1 MLVFAHKCG
10 IIKAVKGTAGVLFD
24 KFILTKGL
32 HINMNNNTLGQR
44 IAYYRGLKNLKQNE
58 FADILGVSA
67 QAVSKWENDISCPD
81 ISILPMLA
89 QTLNVTIE
97 ELLTGAPKEPVVRQL
112 TAEEQKQKKDRI
124 LRIIVDDLEGGDK
137 IRVNLPIALV
147 RVGLEMGLNMNDI
160 TANKGDDDGKKSSK
174 MDMMKNINLDQLMCL
189 IDEGAIGKL
198 VEVESNDAR
207 VEIFVE

>member
-1 MLVFAHKCG
+1 
-10 IIKAVKGTAGVLFD
+10 
-24 KFILTKGL
+24 
-32 HINMNNNTLGQR
+32 
-44 IAYYRGLKNLKQNE
+44 
-58 FADILGVSA
+58 
-67 QAVSKWENDISCPD
+67 
-81 ISILPMLA
+81 MLA

-124 LRIIVDDLEGGDK
+124 LRIIVDDLEDGDK

>member
-1 MLVFAHKCG
+1 MS
-10 IIKAVKGTAGVLFD
+10 
-24 KFILTKGL
+24 
-32 HINMNNNTLGQR
+32 NNTLGQR

-58 FADILGVSA
+58 LADILGVSA
-67 QAVSKWENDISCPD
+67 QAVSKCENDISCPD

-124 LRIIVDDLEGGDK
+124 LRIIVDDLEDGDK

>member
-1 MLVFAHKCG
+1 
-10 IIKAVKGTAGVLFD
+10 
-24 KFILTKGL
+24 
-32 HINMNNNTLGQR
+32 MNNNTLGQR

-58 FADILGVSA
+58 LADILGVSA
-67 QAVSKWENDISCPD
+67 QAVSKWEKDISCPD

-124 LRIIVDDLEGGDK
+124 LRIIVDDLEDGDK
-137 IRVNLPIALV
+137 IRVNRPIALV

>member
-1 MLVFAHKCG
+1 
-10 IIKAVKGTAGVLFD
+10 
-24 KFILTKGL
+24 
-32 HINMNNNTLGQR
+32 
-44 IAYYRGLKNLKQNE
+44 
-58 FADILGVSA
+58 
-67 QAVSKWENDISCPD
+67 
-81 ISILPMLA
+81 MLA

>member
-1 MLVFAHKCG
+1 
-10 IIKAVKGTAGVLFD
+10 
-24 KFILTKGL
+24 
-32 HINMNNNTLGQR
+32 MNNNTLGQR

-58 FADILGVSA
+58 LADILGVSA

>member
-1 MLVFAHKCG
+1 
-10 IIKAVKGTAGVLFD
+10 
-24 KFILTKGL
+24 
-32 HINMNNNTLGQR
+32 MNNNTLGQR

-58 FADILGVSA
+58 LADILGVSA

-81 ISILPMLA
+81 ISILPRLA

-112 TAEEQKQKKDRI
+112 TVEEQKQKKDRI

-137 IRVNLPIALV
+137 VRVNLPIALV
-147 RVGLEMGLNMNDI
+147 RVGLEMGLNMNDM
-160 TANKGDDDGKKSSK
+160 TSNKGEDDGEKSSK
-174 MDMMKNINLDQLMCL
+174 MDMMKNINLEQLMRL

-198 VEVESNDAR
+198 VEVESNDAH

>member
-1 MLVFAHKCG
+1 
-10 IIKAVKGTAGVLFD
+10 
-24 KFILTKGL
+24 
-32 HINMNNNTLGQR
+32 MNNNTLGQR

-58 FADILGVSA
+58 LADILGVSA
-67 QAVSKWENDISCPD
+67 QAVSKWEKDISCPD

-97 ELLTGAPKEPVVRQL
+97 ELLTGAHKEPVVRQL

-124 LRIIVDDLEGGDK
+124 LRIIVDDLEDGDK

>member
-1 MLVFAHKCG
+1 
-10 IIKAVKGTAGVLFD
+10 
-24 KFILTKGL
+24 
-32 HINMNNNTLGQR
+32 MNNNTLGQR

-58 FADILGVSA
+58 LADILGVSA

-198 VEVESNDAR
+198 VEVESKDAR

>member
-1 MLVFAHKCG
+1 
-10 IIKAVKGTAGVLFD
+10 
-24 KFILTKGL
+24 
-32 HINMNNNTLGQR
+32 MNNNTLGQR

-58 FADILGVSA
+58 LADILGVSA

-124 LRIIVDDLEGGDK
+124 LRIIVDDLEDGDK

-147 RVGLEMGLNMNDI
+147 RVGLEMGLTMNDI
-160 TANKGDDDGKKSSK
+160 TANEGDDDGKKSSK

>member
-1 MLVFAHKCG
+1 
-10 IIKAVKGTAGVLFD
+10 
-24 KFILTKGL
+24 
-32 HINMNNNTLGQR
+32 MNNNTLGQR

-58 FADILGVSA
+58 LADILGVSA

-124 LRIIVDDLEGGDK
+124 LRIIVDNLEDGDK

-147 RVGLEMGLNMNDI
+147 RVGLEMGLTMNDI

-198 VEVESNDAR
+198 VEVESKDAR

>member
-1 MLVFAHKCG
+1 
-10 IIKAVKGTAGVLFD
+10 
-24 KFILTKGL
+24 
-32 HINMNNNTLGQR
+32 
-44 IAYYRGLKNLKQNE
+44 
-58 FADILGVSA
+58 
-67 QAVSKWENDISCPD
+67 
-81 ISILPMLA
+81 MLA

-124 LRIIVDDLEGGDK
+124 LRIIVDDLEDGDK

-198 VEVESNDAR
+198 VEVESNDAH

>member
-1 MLVFAHKCG
+1 
-10 IIKAVKGTAGVLFD
+10 
-24 KFILTKGL
+24 
-32 HINMNNNTLGQR
+32 
-44 IAYYRGLKNLKQNE
+44 
-58 FADILGVSA
+58 
-67 QAVSKWENDISCPD
+67 
-81 ISILPMLA
+81 MLA
-89 QTLNVTIE
+89 QTLNVTME

-124 LRIIVDDLEGGDK
+124 LRIIVDDLEDGDK

>member
-1 MLVFAHKCG
+1 M
-10 IIKAVKGTAGVLFD
+10 D
-24 KFILTKGL
+24 
-32 HINMNNNTLGQR
+32 
-44 IAYYRGLKNLKQNE
+44 
-58 FADILGVSA
+58 DI
-67 QAVSKWENDISCPD
+67 
-81 ISILPMLA
+81 
-89 QTLNVTIE
+89 
-97 ELLTGAPKEPVVRQL
+97 
-112 TAEEQKQKKDRI
+112 
-124 LRIIVDDLEGGDK
+124 EGGDK